1 MELPKTLQNIPPV
14 VIVAII
20 VVIVVIGMVVK
31 QFVGKPKSSDKNDD
45 DSPGLG
51 LGVGLSNDQDDSPG
65 LGLGVGLSNDQDDNQ
80 QGVQD
85 STTETHDLI
94 SSNLSATETQSSSA
108 TDENACEFGLV
119 SEPIQLGQRYDVCGK
134 KHGRYGIASEKQTS
148 RCASGFRCYYHSPD
162 NDFGHC
168 INTGTA
174 RTARRIL

>member
-1 MELPKTLQNIPPV
+1 
-14 VIVAII
+14 
-20 VVIVVIGMVVK
+20 
-31 QFVGKPKSSDKNDD
+31 
-45 DSPGLG
+45 
-51 LGVGLSNDQDDSPG
+51 G